1 MQQRSVLNNITI
13 SKNLNARL
21 DTLNVIN
28 LSLETYFHI
37 PYDFNDSSQNQMCRV
52 RTKRLFSLLIN

>member
-28 LSLETYFHI
+28 LETYFHI
-37 PYDFNDSSQNQMCRV
+37 PYDFNGSSQNQMCRV
-52 RTKRLFSLLIN
+52 RTKRLFHF